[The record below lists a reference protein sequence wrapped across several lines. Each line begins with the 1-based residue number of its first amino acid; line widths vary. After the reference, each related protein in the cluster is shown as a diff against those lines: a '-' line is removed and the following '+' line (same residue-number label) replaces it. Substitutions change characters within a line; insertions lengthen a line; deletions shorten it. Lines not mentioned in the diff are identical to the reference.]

1 MAITNKTYDTAG
13 TSVLNGVMKVR
24 FANGMAGRIKVLKA
38 NEHTDIQL
46 MELSAPKT
54 KVDAV
59 MEIRAGANSEQQ
71 AVFDAFIIK
80 NDKALAVELGLVTE
94 TTETTEATEATDTA
108 SEDSK
113 PAKKR
118 GHKAKTAPT
127 EEVAQ
132 TEDA

>member
-1 MAITNKTYDTAG
+1 MAITNKTFDTAG

-54 KVDAV
+54 KINAV
-59 MEIRAGANSEQQ
+59 LEVREHDDFGYLEQQ

-80 NDKALAVELGLVTE
+80 NDKALAVEMGLVTE
-94 TTETTEATEATDTA
+94 TVAKATEATE
-108 SEDSK
+108 
-113 PAKKR
+113 
-118 GHKAKTAPT
+118 
-127 EEVAQ
+127 EVA
-132 TEDA
+132 A